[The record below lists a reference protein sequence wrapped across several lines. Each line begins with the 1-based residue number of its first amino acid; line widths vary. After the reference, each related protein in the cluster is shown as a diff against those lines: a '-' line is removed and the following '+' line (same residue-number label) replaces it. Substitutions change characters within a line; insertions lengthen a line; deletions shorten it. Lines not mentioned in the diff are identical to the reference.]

1 MKFSS
6 ISIAKYLL
14 QEFLQASTTGQH
26 QQKGSIT
33 ISQGFVEFSISIWNS
48 SAGFSVGCFFFPIMF
63 LILMIFFVPKLLILL
78 APPFLR
84 EE

>member
-26 QQKGSIT
+26 QQNGSNT
-33 ISQGFVEFSISIWNS
+33 ISQGFVEFSISI
-48 SAGFSVGCFFFPIMF
+48 
-63 LILMIFFVPKLLILL
+63 
-78 APPFLR
+78 
-84 EE
+84 